1 MSFLRQEM
9 SLSFAVT
16 EIEEE
21 KNNSGFK
28 KSIFYIYK
36 KAFTTFPL
44 SRIIVSSKKQ
54 LNRNLYQI

>member
-1 MSFLRQEM
+1 M
-9 SLSFAVT
+9 SLPFAVT

-21 KNNSGFK
+21 KNNSGFE

-36 KAFTTFPL
+36 KVFTTFPL
-44 SRIIVSSKKQ
+44 SRIIVSSEKQ